1 MPIVRVPIAS
11 PELPDDPGAPRP
23 EAPPAPGT
31 GTRVWLV
38 RHADVHDDW
47 QKCAYGNMDVP
58 LSLDGLRQT
67 VAMAA
72 RFASLPVA
80 SVASSSLMRA
90 LAMGTGIA
98 EATRAPLA
106 IDARL
111 REVSRGEWQGLPTAE
126 FRARWHADAPRFAA
140 DPWRWKAHG
149 GESDA
154 DLFERGWPVVLESI
168 RRAGGAD
175 VVIASHFNLIRAL
188 VTGAL
193 GWPGRESFAFR
204 THTARA
210 SLLVD
215 THQGWVLAARDID
228 DPRSVT
234 APAARR

>member
-1 MPIVRVPIAS
+1 VSNVRVPIAS
-11 PELPDDPGAPRP
+11 PELPDDPSAPRP
-23 EAPPAPGT
+23 GAAPSTGT

-47 QKCAYGNMDVP
+47 QQRAYGCMDVP
-58 LSLDGLRQT
+58 LSEQGLAQT
-67 VAMAA
+67 QAMAA
-72 RFASLPVA
+72 RFADLPVA
-80 SVASSSLMRA
+80 SVASSNLVRA
-90 LAMGTGIA
+90 LVMGTAIA
-98 EATRAPLA
+98 EVTRAPLS

-126 FRARWHADAPRFAA
+126 FRARWHADAPRFTA

-154 DLFERGWPVVLESI
+154 DMFERAWPVVLDLI
-168 RRAGGAD
+168 RRASGKD
-175 VVIASHFNLIRAL
+175 VVIASHFNLIRAV

-193 GWPGRESFAFR
+193 GWSGRESFAFR

-215 THQGWVLAARDID
+215 APQGWLLAARDTD
-228 DPRSVT
+228 DPRSVVAT
-234 APAARR
+234 AALR